1 MKVALEPASV
11 RGFRFAGVS
20 AGLKTKAGALDLG
33 VITARSPVRRSCG
46 VQRQSGQGRT
56 GLRDG
61 RPRQIWPICR
71 QSSRTPGCANSFT
84 GKEGMRLAIDSCVQ
98 VAQLLGCAPELV
110 VPSSTGV
117 IGHLYDFEKF
127 KNGAANAVATLRE
140 DGLADF
146 AHAIMTTDTRP
157 KTASTT
163 FKAGGETITLA
174 GAVKGVG
181 MISPKMATM
190 LGYLVTDAMST
201 PTLLKKSLK
210 AALPTSFNAITV
222 DGDMST
228 NDTVIIMAS
237 GAAENRA
244 FGARDQASF
253 DRAVEEISA
262 ALARELVRDGEG
274 ATKLV
279 TVEVRGARNPADA
292 ERAARQ
298 IANSPLVKTAFF
310 GCDPNVGRILMAAGS
325 SGAYLESD
333 KLVLWIGG
341 VKVAAQGRLLTEAL
355 ADAGTAMKAREF
367 EVRLDLRFGKID
379 GDDSDLRPEL
389 RLRANQ
395 RGVHDLSGGNSG
407 WQASSKLRRWRTC
420 PRAAANW
427 SRPAANKS
435 RCSTRA
441 ENSTRSTTPA
451 SIAAARWPRANST
464 APRSPARGTDGSTTS
479 RPART
484 STTRA

>member
-33 VITARSPVRRSCG
+33 LIAADRPCAAAAVFSANRVKAAPVYVTADRVK
-46 VQRQSGQGRT
+46 SGRLQAVVAN
-56 GLRDG
+56 
-61 RPRQIWPICR
+61 
-71 QSSRTPGCANSFT
+71 SGCANSFT
-84 GKEGMRLAIDSCVQ
+84 GKEGMRLARDSCAH

-117 IGHLYDFEKF
+117 IGHLYDLDKF
-127 KNGAANAVATLRE
+127 KNGAADAARALHE
-140 DGLADF
+140 EGLGDF
-146 AHAIMTTDTRP
+146 AQAIMTTDTRP

-163 FKAGGETITLA
+163 FKAGGATITLA

-201 PTLLKKSLK
+201 PTSLKKSLK

-228 NDTVIIMAS
+228 NDTVILMAS
-237 GAAENRA
+237 GAAQNRA
-244 FGARDQASF
+244 FGARDAVIF
-253 DRAVEEISA
+253 DRAVEDISA

-279 TVEVRGARNPADA
+279 SVEVRGARNPADA

-355 ADAGTAMKAREF
+355 ADAGTAMRSREF
-367 EVRLDLRFGKID
+367 AVRLDLRLGKSTATI
-379 GDDSDLRPEL
+379 LTC
-389 RLRANQ
+389 
-395 RGVHDLSGGNSG
+395 DLSYDYVRIN
-407 WQASSKLRRWRTC
+407 
-420 PRAAANW
+420 
-427 SRPAANKS
+427 
-435 RCSTRA
+435 A
-441 ENSTRSTTPA
+441 EYTT
-451 SIAAARWPRANST
+451 
-464 APRSPARGTDGSTTS
+464 
-479 RPART
+479 
-484 STTRA
+484 

>member
-1 MKVALEPASV
+1 MTRRFRIQMKVALEPASV

-33 VITARSPVRRSCG
+33 LIVADRPCAAAAVFSANRVKAAPVYVTADRVK
-46 VQRQSGQGRT
+46 SGRLQAVVAN
-56 GLRDG
+56 
-61 RPRQIWPICR
+61 
-71 QSSRTPGCANSFT
+71 SGCANSFT
-84 GKEGMRLAIDSCVQ
+84 GKEGMRLARDSCAH

-117 IGHLYDFEKF
+117 IGHLYDFAKF
-127 KNGAANAVATLRE
+127 KNGAADAVRALRE
-140 DGLADF
+140 DGLSDF

-163 FKAGGETITLA
+163 FKAGGATITLA

-190 LGYLVTDAMST
+190 LGYLVTDAMIA
-201 PTLLKKSLK
+201 PAALKKSLK

-244 FGARDQASF
+244 FGARDQLVF
-253 DRAVEEISA
+253 DRAVEEVSA

-279 TVEVRGARNPADA
+279 TVEVRGARTVCRRRTRGSSNRELAAGQDCVLRMRSERRPNPHGRWIVRRVRRVRQAGTVDWRC
-292 ERAARQ
+292 EGCRARP
-298 IANSPLVKTAFF
+298 ITHRS
-310 GCDPNVGRILMAAGS
+310 VGRRGHCDESARIRGS
-325 SGAYLESD
+325 
-333 KLVLWIGG
+333 
-341 VKVAAQGRLLTEAL
+341 
-355 ADAGTAMKAREF
+355 ARSAI
-367 EVRLDLRFGKID
+367 GKID
-379 GDDSDLRPEL
+379 RDDSYLRPEL

-395 RGVHDLSGGNSG
+395 RGVHDLREAKRDGKLHQSCEGG
-407 WQASSKLRRWRTC
+407 RR
-420 PRAAANW
+420 A
-427 SRPAANKS
+427 
-435 RCSTRA
+435 
-441 ENSTRSTTPA
+441 
-451 SIAAARWPRANST
+451 
-464 APRSPARGTDGSTTS
+464 
-479 RPART
+479 
-484 STTRA
+484 